1 MRDRVYLA
9 FVFGAAFLLASVL
22 VLAPPVRR
30 EPSPESV
37 TLRCTDL
44 CRRSDAVLVE
54 VEYEVDAA
62 SSTTRYSCVCS
73 TELPVDPE

>member
-1 MRDRVYLA
+1 MSERHYFALLLA
-9 FVFGAAFLLASVL
+9 GALLLASVL
-22 VLAPPVRR
+22 VLAPPARR
-30 EPSPESV
+30 EPSPEAV

-62 SSTTRYSCVCS
+62 SSTTRYSCVCA